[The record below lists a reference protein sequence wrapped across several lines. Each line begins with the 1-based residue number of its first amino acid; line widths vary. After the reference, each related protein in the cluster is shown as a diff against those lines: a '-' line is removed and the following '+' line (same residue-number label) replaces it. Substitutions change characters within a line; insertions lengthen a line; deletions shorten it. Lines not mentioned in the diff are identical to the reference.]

1 MIPDHRACLV
11 KECYLC
17 SHVLQLQVASA
28 LVCRRFTNLCGILF
42 LISFDAVADSGFL
55 QSLYRSN
62 VTLNFDGIAEI
73 VENGI
78 ITKTGVCGPSMT
90 TSLSSHHFR

>member
-1 MIPDHRACLV
+1 V
-11 KECYLC
+11 ESKLC
-17 SHVLQLQVASA
+17 D
-28 LVCRRFTNLCGILF
+28 ILF

-55 QSLYRSN
+55 ESLYRSN

-78 ITKTGVCGPSMT
+78 ITKTGV
-90 TSLSSHHFR
+90 

>member
-1 MIPDHRACLV
+1 MSSRGILYVLTCSTAPGCKRTGSFV
-11 KECYLC
+11 ESKLC
-17 SHVLQLQVASA
+17 D
-28 LVCRRFTNLCGILF
+28 ILF

-55 QSLYRSN
+55 ESLYRSN

-78 ITKTGVCGPSMT
+78 ITKTGV
-90 TSLSSHHFR
+90 